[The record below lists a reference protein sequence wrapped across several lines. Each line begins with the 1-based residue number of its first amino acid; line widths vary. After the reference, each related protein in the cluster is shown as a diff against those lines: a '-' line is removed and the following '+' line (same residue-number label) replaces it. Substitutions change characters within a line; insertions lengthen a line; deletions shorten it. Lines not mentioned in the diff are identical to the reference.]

1 MLDKRINSLDY
12 FVPGL
17 EASNDNETVKN
28 RKLRFISDALVF
40 CMEESEKLYWP
51 GPNNEER
58 KIKCA
63 EVVSEI
69 DKIVADFGNNADRTL
84 AQSTLNDIK
93 NNLKSNSNSALT
105 KVQEDLRYLVSK
117 YLDSHGISENEFAD
131 FNTIEK

>member
-51 GPNNEER
+51 GLNNEER

>member
-40 CMEESEKLYWP
+40 CMEEWP
-51 GPNNEER
+51 GLNNEER